1 MARFIG
7 FIKGNRGE
15 ASRLGTE
22 ESGLNAAARGWNCG
36 ARIRLRGMSNGGDRC
51 TVYADQGSNGGDDQ
65 WVATIMH
72 DQEDGYR
79 IQANPELVK
88 VIPHDDFKQ
97 LVKELVN
104 IIRSNDTNGKVA
116 EDILLHL
123 NYVEEAGPHD

>member
-7 FIKGNRGE
+7 FIRGNRGE
-15 ASRLGTE
+15 ASRLGTG
-22 ESGLNAAARGWNCG
+22 ESGMSASARGWNCG
-36 ARIRLRGMSNGGDRC
+36 ARIRLRGLNNGGDQC
-51 TVYADQGSNGGDDQ
+51 AVYADQGSNGGDERWIAHVKYD
-65 WVATIMH
+65 T
-72 DQEDGYR
+72 EDGYR
-79 IQANPELVK
+79 IEANPDLVK